1 MPEPVSR
8 SGVLAAVGAMSLALA
23 GCITINLMPGPGPL
37 KEEVVGGSG
46 PAKVLLIEVS
56 GVISDHERGGLLEEP
71 NLLAHVKEELSRA
84 SEDDAVKALV
94 LRINSPGG
102 TVTASDVLH
111 HEIMKLKEKRKIPV
125 IASIMDVG
133 ASGGYYVAVAAD
145 KIVAH
150 PSSVTGSIGVIMMTM
165 NARGLMEKI
174 GMEATAVTS
183 GPRKDM
189 GSPFRAMTD
198 EERQIFQGV
207 INSFYERF
215 LTVVKEGRTN
225 LSADEV
231 RKLADGRIYA
241 GEQAKT
247 LGLVDSVGYL
257 DDAVELAKQQAGVH
271 EARVVTYRRPGEY
284 RNNIYS
290 RLSGDGAGLAALAG
304 LDPMALARG
313 GTPRF
318 MYLWMP

>member
-1 MPEPVSR
+1 MRNLIRRGSV
-8 SGVLAAVGAMSLALA
+8 GLAGGACLLLS
-23 GCITINLMPGPGPL
+23 GCITINLLPGPGPL
-37 KEEVVGGSG
+37 REEVLGGSG
-46 PAKVLLIEVS
+46 SDKVLMVELS
-56 GVISDHERGGLLEEP
+56 GVISDHEPDGLFPQP

-84 SEDDAVKALV
+84 AEDQHVKALV

-111 HEIMKLKEKRKIPV
+111 HELKQFKDKRKIPV
-125 IASIMDVG
+125 VASIMDVG

-150 PSSVTGSIGVIMMTM
+150 PSSVTGSIGVIMMTI
-165 NARGLMEKI
+165 NARGLLEKI

-189 GSPFRAMTD
+189 GSPFRPMTD

-207 INSFYERF
+207 INAFYERF

-225 LSADEV
+225 LTADQV
-231 RKLADGRIYA
+231 RKLADGRIYS
-241 GEQAKT
+241 GEQAKAA
-247 LGLVDSVGYL
+247 GLVDSIGYL
-257 DDAVELAKQQAGVH
+257 DDAVELAKQQAGLA

-284 RNNIYS
+284 RQNIYS
-290 RLSGDGAGLAALAG
+290 RLAGGGSGLAVLAE
-304 LDPMALARG
+304 LDPMTMARG
-313 GTPRF
+313 GAPRF